1 MSRVL
6 AVGDLHAPFDHPN
19 YLRFLKETA
28 KTYGTDQVLFIGDVF
43 DQYALSR
50 FTKDPDGYSA
60 HLEWNRAKKH
70 VSRYHSEFPNS
81 KWVLGNHDRR
91 GIKKVTDGSV
101 PEEWL
106 KDITE
111 IYGVPTWQTSHKF
124 TIDGVEYVH
133 GEGAGGTSG
142 WQNFPLKLG
151 NSVVFG
157 HYHSI
162 FGTRYHRSPH
172 GQLFSAATG
181 CGVDEEAY
189 AFRYAKFT
197 PQRPVIGCQ
206 VIVNGIQAIPV
217 LMDLGER
224 RNARIRRNI

>member
-19 YLRFLKETA
+19 YLRFLKEVRREYRTND
-28 KTYGTDQVLFIGDVF
+28 TIFIGDVL

-50 FTKDPDGYSA
+50 FGRDPDSRGSQS
-60 HLEWNRAKKH
+60 EWEKAREHIKK
-70 VSRYHSEFPNS
+70 YHSEFPNS
-81 KWVLGNHDRR
+81 KWVLGNHDLR
-91 GIKKVTDGSV
+91 GLKRVTEGNV
-101 PEEWL
+101 PEAWL

-111 IYGVPTWQTSHKF
+111 IYGVPSWETSYKF
-124 TIDGVEYVH
+124 VIDGVDYVH
-133 GEGAGGTSG
+133 GEGAGGLSG
-142 WQNFPLKLG
+142 WQNFPLKLS

-162 FGTRYHRSPH
+162 FGTRYHRSPN
-172 GQLFSAATG
+172 GQLFAAATG

-206 VIVNGIQAIPV
+206 VIIDGIQALPI
-217 LMDLGER
+217 LMDMNER
-224 RNARIRRNI
+224 RNYRVRRK